1 MGDLGEEPVLD
12 VGLNAWLITVAAV
25 LALVALDF
33 LVVSSK
39 PHEVGMREASLWS
52 IFYVAIA
59 IAWGIGIWQIY
70 GSTYGTQYFTGWL
83 VEKALSVDNLFVF
96 VIILTK
102 FAVPKQYWQKV
113 LLFGIVFA
121 LAARTVFILIGAAM
135 LEYFSFTF
143 LLFGALLIW
152 TAVQLARHR
161 NEDPEVSDSKLVTFA
176 QNKLPFSQDWAG
188 GKMTTI
194 EHGRR
199 LFTPML
205 LVMIAIAS
213 TDLLFALDSIP
224 AVYGI
229 TSEPYLVFAAN
240 AFALLGLRALFFLL
254 YGLLDKLVYLSLG
267 LAIILGFIGVK
278 LMLHWAHGIWPD
290 VPEIPTL
297 TSMAVIISVLVTTG
311 LASWLK
317 VRRDPSVIAHAGSLR
332 ASKNKDDVDI
342 SSPDQ
347 R

>member
-1 MGDLGEEPVLD
+1 MD
-12 VGLNAWLITVAAV
+12 VGLNVWAITVAAV
-25 LALVALDF
+25 LALIALDF
-33 LVVSSK
+33 FVVSNK
-39 PHEVGMREASLWS
+39 PHEVGMREAALWS
-52 IFYVAIA
+52 VFYIAIA

-70 GSTYGTQYFTGWL
+70 GGDYGTQYFTGWL

-96 VIILTK
+96 VIILTR
-102 FAVPKQYWQKV
+102 FAVPKEYWQKV
-113 LLFGIVFA
+113 LLFGILFA
-121 LAARTVFILIGAAM
+121 LVARTVFILLGAAM
-135 LEYFSFTF
+135 LKYFSFTF
-143 LLFGALLIW
+143 LIFGALLIW

-161 NEDPEVSDSKLVTFA
+161 NEDPDVSDSKIVTFA
-176 QNKLPFSQDWAG
+176 QNKLPFSNEWHG
-188 GKMTTI
+188 GKMWAI
-194 EHGRR
+194 ENGRR

-254 YGLLDKLVYLSLG
+254 HGLLDKLVYLSLG

-278 LMLHWAHGIWPD
+278 LILHWAHGVWPA

-297 TSMAVIISVLVTTG
+297 ASLGFILTVLLITG
-311 LASWLK
+311 VASWLK
-317 VRRDPSVIAHAGSLR
+317 VRKDPSAVAHAGALR
-332 ASKNKDDVDI
+332 ATKHEDDE
-342 SSPDQ
+342 
-347 R
+347 

>member
-1 MGDLGEEPVLD
+1 VEVS
-12 VGLNAWLITVAAV
+12 VVTWLVTIAAV

-33 LVVSSK
+33 FVVSSK
-39 PHEVGMREASLWS
+39 PHEVGMKEAAWWS
-52 IFYVAIA
+52 VFYIAVAV
-59 IAWGIGIWQIY
+59 AWGVGIWYFFGHQ
-70 GSTYGTQYFTGWL
+70 SGTEYFTGWL

-96 VIILTK
+96 VIILTR

-113 LLFGIVFA
+113 LLFGILFA
-121 LAARTVFILIGAAM
+121 LAARTVFILVGAAM

-143 LLFGALLIW
+143 LIFGGLLIW

-161 NEDPEVSDSKLVTFA
+161 NEDPDVGDSKLVGFV
-176 QNKLPFSQDWAG
+176 QRRLPFSQQWHG
-188 GKMTTI
+188 GKMWAI
-194 EHGRR
+194 ENGRR

-254 YGLLDKLVYLSLG
+254 HGLLDRLIYLSLG

-278 LMLHWAHGIWPD
+278 LILHWAHGIWPD

-297 TSMAVIISVLVTTG
+297 ASLAVIIGVLTITAV
-311 LASWLK
+311 ASWLK
-317 VRRDPSVIAHAGSLR
+317 VRSDPTAIAHAGTVVAPR
-332 ASKNKDDVDI
+332 HRDGEEPPGDADAT
-342 SSPDQ
+342 

>member
-1 MGDLGEEPVLD
+1 VGSIVD
-12 VGLNAWLITVAAV
+12 VGLNAWLITVAVV

-33 LVVSSK
+33 FVVSSK
-39 PHEVGMREASLWS
+39 PHEVGMKEAALWS
-52 IFYVAIA
+52 VFYIAIA
-59 IAWGIGIWQIY
+59 IAWGVGIWQIY
-70 GSTYGTQYFTGWL
+70 GGDFGTQYFTGWL

-96 VIILTK
+96 VIILTR
-102 FAVPKQYWQKV
+102 FAVPKEYWQKV
-113 LLFGIVFA
+113 LLFGILFA

-143 LLFGALLIW
+143 LIFGALLIW
-152 TAVQLARHR
+152 TAIQLAKHR
-161 NEDPEVSDSKLVTFA
+161 NEDPDVGDSKMVTFA
-176 QNKLPFSQDWAG
+176 QQKLPFSNDWNG
-188 GKMTTI
+188 GKMWVI
-194 EHGRR
+194 ENGRR

-254 YGLLDKLVYLSLG
+254 HGLLDKLVYLSLG

-278 LMLHWAHGIWPD
+278 LILHWAHGVWTW

-297 TSMAVIISVLVTTG
+297 ASLAVILFVLTVTA

-317 VRRDPSVIAHAGSLR
+317 VRKDPTAVAHAGTIR
-332 ASKNKDDVDI
+332 APKHDDADN
-342 SSPDQ
+342 SAG
-347 R
+347 

>member
-1 MGDLGEEPVLD
+1 MNPRPGGHVLD
-12 VGLNAWLITVAAV
+12 VGLTGWLVTVAAV
-25 LALVALDF
+25 LALVAMDF
-33 LVVSSK
+33 MLVSRH
-39 PHEVGMREASLWS
+39 PHEVGMKEAAGWS
-52 IFYVAIA
+52 IFYIAVA
-59 IAWGIGIWQIY
+59 IAWGVGIWQIY
-70 GSTYGTQYFTGWL
+70 GSDFGTQYFTGWL

-96 VIILTK
+96 VIILTR

-113 LLFGIVFA
+113 LLFGILFA
-121 LAARTVFILIGAAM
+121 LAARTVFILVGAAM

-143 LLFGALLIW
+143 LLFGGLLIW

-161 NEDPEVSDSKLVTFA
+161 NEDPEVSDTKLVTFA
-176 QNKLPFSQDWAG
+176 QRRLPFSNDWHG
-188 GKMTTI
+188 GKMSVI
-194 EHGRR
+194 ENGRR

-254 YGLLDKLVYLSLG
+254 HGLLDKLVYLSLG

-278 LMLHWAHGIWPD
+278 LILHWAHGVWPG

-297 TSMAVIISVLVTTG
+297 TSLAVIIGVLTVTAV
-311 LASWLK
+311 ASWLK
-317 VRRDPSVIAHAGSLR
+317 VRSDPEAIAHAGTLR
-332 ASKNKDDVDI
+332 ATHPESE
-342 SSPDQ
+342 PGEE
-347 R
+347 

>member
-1 MGDLGEEPVLD
+1 MD
-12 VGLNAWLITVAAV
+12 VGLNVWAITVAAV
-25 LALVALDF
+25 LALIALDF
-33 LVVSSK
+33 FVVSNK
-39 PHEVGMREASLWS
+39 PHEVGMREAALWS
-52 IFYVAIA
+52 VFYIAIA

-70 GSTYGTQYFTGWL
+70 GGDYGTQYFTGWL

-96 VIILTK
+96 VIILTR
-102 FAVPKQYWQKV
+102 FAVPKEYWQKV
-113 LLFGIVFA
+113 LLFGILFA
-121 LAARTVFILIGAAM
+121 LVARTVFILLGAAM
-135 LEYFSFTF
+135 LKYFSFTF
-143 LLFGALLIW
+143 LIFGALLIW

-161 NEDPEVSDSKLVTFA
+161 NEDPDVSDSKIVTFA
-176 QNKLPFSQDWAG
+176 QNKLPFSNEWHG
-188 GKMTTI
+188 GKMWAI
-194 EHGRR
+194 ENGRR

-254 YGLLDKLVYLSLG
+254 HGLLDKLVYLSLG

-278 LMLHWAHGIWPD
+278 LILHWAHGVWPG

-297 TSMAVIISVLVTTG
+297 ASLGFILTVLLITG
-311 LASWLK
+311 VASWLK
-317 VRRDPSVIAHAGSLR
+317 VRKDPSAVAHAGALR
-332 ASKNKDDVDI
+332 ATKHEDDE
-342 SSPDQ
+342 
-347 R
+347 